1 MYSLKYNI
9 STYIYY
15 ITNLTLPSFIQSQNL
30 HIQKDLKIKKT
41 NTDLPQQ
48 VFRWKIYTFLTR
60 LVKTSQYIIDEN
72 LSRSKT

>member
-48 VFRWKIYTFLTR
+48 VFR
-60 LVKTSQYIIDEN
+60 
-72 LSRSKT
+72 